1 MGAPNTDYKKQ
12 LLIVEILFVC
22 GFVFFCLFVMPSSAY
37 SPLCLKPDPPKWL
50 ALVPTG
56 EKKTTP
62 QQP

>member
-12 LLIVEILFVC
+12 LLIVEIVC
-22 GFVFFCLFVMPSSAY
+22 LWFCVFCLFVMPSSAY